1 MKVVSAPAAPT
12 NAIVRAIAW
21 SLSPYSRLLNDEPTR
36 PPASTIGASGPTE
49 KPKVLV
55 SSESSSTR
63 GRNGQ
68 TPGSDV
74 VVDVWLP
81 MKSGIVTLGRFDA
94 STPIRAPPIVQ
105 IAGTTSDGFAVGS
118 SPGSVR
124 QVAVTA
130 PLSAR
135 AYTVPMMDVSTPR
148 ATAAAIGGHAPAR
161 LSSGP
166 SRPRSGAAPAALG
179 DSCIAGGRARSGDM
193 GGVRPLV
200 PTRNASA
207 SVRRMSILISNN
219 DADAA
224 STARA
229 SWVVSVVVPARRR
242 RSTVVQCIPAWALL
256 TGGIGKAKI

>member
-105 IAGTTSDGFAVGS
+105 IAGTISDGFAVGS

-166 SRPRSGAAPAALG
+166 SRPRSGALG
-179 DSCIAGGRARSGDM
+179 DSCITGGRARSGDR

-200 PTRNASA
+200 PTRSA
-207 SVRRMSILISNN
+207 SVSVRCRMLISISNVN
-219 DADAA
+219 
-224 STARA
+224 
-229 SWVVSVVVPARRR
+229 
-242 RSTVVQCIPAWALL
+242 
-256 TGGIGKAKI
+256 